1 MQNTILGIIFYIVA
15 GLLELFS
22 KLTGL
27 TYVEINII
35 VYYIL
40 IPYSYFVLTDYIF
53 KRHYLKIFFTFCV
66 VILLI
71 DVKNFRDFSFWLFD
85 KSVLFLNSF
94 GFMGLDY
101 SDASV
106 VICVF
111 FALLIYVILVA
122 IIVRQDKKK
131 INLQF

>member
-1 MQNTILGIIFYIVA
+1 MQNCILGIIFYIVA
-15 GLLELFS
+15 GLLELIA
-22 KLTGL
+22 KITGL

-40 IPYSYFVLTDYIF
+40 IPYSYFVLADYVF
-53 KRHYLKIFFTFCV
+53 KRHYLKIFFTFS
-66 VILLI
+66 VIVFLI
-71 DVKNFRDFSFWLFD
+71 DVKSFRDFSFRLFD

-94 GFMGLDY
+94 GFLGMDY
-101 SDASV
+101 YDASV

-111 FALLIYVILVA
+111 LALLIYVILIA
-122 IIVRQDKKK
+122 IIVRRDKKK